1 MSNFWMKFFLR
12 LVVQILNFVFRSS
25 HYLVWIKSSF
35 IRQVKSCKHIWK
47 VINFQVIWKK
57 FFWVSLQKVVPIYI
71 FIEIMIW
78 IVRNYFN
85 SYTLKRVNY
94 VNWLMGWTLR
104 HIFVMFVTLFWADF
118 FSLSTF
124 PNKSGS

>member
-1 MSNFWMKFFLR
+1 MKFFLR

-94 VNWLMGWTLR
+94 VNWLMGVELWDTFLSCLL
-104 HIFVMFVTLFWADF
+104 HCFEQIFFHFLL
-118 FSLSTF
+118 SLI
-124 PNKSGS
+124 KVGVK